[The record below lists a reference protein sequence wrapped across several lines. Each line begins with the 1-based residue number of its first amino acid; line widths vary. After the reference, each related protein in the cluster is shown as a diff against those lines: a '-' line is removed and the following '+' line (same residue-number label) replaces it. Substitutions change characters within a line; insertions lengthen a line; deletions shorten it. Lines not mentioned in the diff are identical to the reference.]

1 MAVRR
6 PESCARTQPRVKAQA
21 SDVARPRGGDPQP
34 TAPRRP
40 HGKRLPDPPLAVDSS
55 FSGQTPVSASELD
68 AILRLLGNDL
78 DLILGGNKAS

>member
-1 MAVRR
+1 MSVR
-6 PESCARTQPRVKAQA
+6 PPGSNAREQSRVEARA
-21 SDVARPRGGDPQP
+21 AAARPRGGDRQP

-55 FSGQTPVSASELD
+55 FSGQTPVSAGELD